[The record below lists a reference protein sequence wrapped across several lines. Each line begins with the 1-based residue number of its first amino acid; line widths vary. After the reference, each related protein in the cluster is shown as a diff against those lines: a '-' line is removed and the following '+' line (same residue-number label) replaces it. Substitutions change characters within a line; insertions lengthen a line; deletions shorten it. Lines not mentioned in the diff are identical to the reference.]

1 MSRYNIQSLLF
12 ICFSLITNVAC
23 KMEISSPSADKIP
36 QELIKHLDTRI
47 DNYYWLNDKE
57 NPKVIDYLNK
67 ENNYTNNKFEPTEK
81 LQRELFNEMKARIK
95 EDDSSVPYFY
105 NDYWYIKKFKKGKDY
120 PIYTRRYKS
129 LESTEE
135 VLLDVNKLA
144 KGHSFYNLGGISVSP
159 DNKKLAYSAD
169 TISRRLYTTY
179 FLNIESGKLYSEK
192 IDNTTGS
199 LTWANDNKTVFYS
212 KKDLTTLRVN
222 KIYKHKLETDPKSD
236 ELIYE
241 EKDESFAVGV
251 SKSKSE
257 EFLFLNSRSTLTSE
271 VRFLDANNPDGEF
284 KIFNK
289 KTSGHEYSVSHFK
302 DNFYIITNKDNAKN
316 FKLMK
321 SSLNMTNEKSWE
333 NVIDHRKNVLL
344 EGIEIFNDF
353 LVVVERD
360 SGLVKMNIKKWDN
373 SSNYYLPIDGETY
386 SLSPGTNI
394 DFKSKKLRYSYS
406 SLNTPTSI
414 IDFHME
420 TKSFEIKKK
429 QEVIDDKFD
438 ESNYITERLWAKSH
452 DNTKVA
458 ISIIRHKKTEL
469 NENTPLLL
477 YGYGSYG
484 ITLDPYFSSVRL
496 SLLDRG
502 FVYAVAHIRGSEYL
516 GRDWYEDGK
525 LLNKKNTFLDFIYSA
540 NHLIKNNYTS
550 SEHIYAM
557 GGSAGGL
564 LMGAVLNLEP
574 ELFKGII
581 AAVPFVDVMTTMLD
595 ESIPLTTLE
604 YDEWGNP
611 NNKEYYDYML
621 SYSPYDNIKNK
632 NYTNLLVTT
641 GLHDSQVQY
650 WEPAKW
656 VAKLR
661 EYNKS
666 DNIILLHTNM
676 ETGHSG
682 ASGRFEALKEVA
694 MEYAFLIG
702 LEKNIF

>member
-12 ICFSLITNVAC
+12 ICFSLIANVAC
-23 KMEISSPSADKIP
+23 KMEMSSPSADKIP

-67 ENNYTNNKFEPTEK
+67 ENNYTNNKLEPTEK
-81 LQRELFNEMKARIK
+81 LQKELFNEMKARIK

-105 NDYWYIKKFKKGKDY
+105 NDYWYVKKFKKGKDY

-129 LESTEE
+129 LESKEE
-135 VLLDVNKLA
+135 ILVDVNKLA

-159 DNKKLAYSAD
+159 DNKKLAYSVD

-179 FLNIESGKLYSEK
+179 FLNIETGKLYSEK

-241 EKDESFAVGV
+241 EKDESFSVGV

-271 VRFLDANNPDGEF
+271 LRFLNANNPDGEF

-333 NVIDHRKNVLL
+333 NVIEHRKNVLL

-360 SGLVKMNIKKWDN
+360 SGLVKMNIKKWGKSD
-373 SSNYYLPIDGETY
+373 NYYLPIDGETY

-420 TKSFEIKKK
+420 NKSFEIKKK

-458 ISIIRHKKTEL
+458 ISIIRHKNTEL
-469 NENTPLLL
+469 NQSTPLLL

-611 NNKEYYDYML
+611 NNEEYYDYML
-621 SYSPYDNIKNK
+621 SYSPYDNVQNK